1 MVDITLL
8 SKSLKTNWIK
18 KYYDD
23 SNHGKW
29 KEFFELECGKYGI
42 KTVFTG
48 NLNESDTQK
57 TIPVQDPFLQE
68 LLEIWSELN
77 FCKHTI

>member
-18 KYYDD
+18 KYLID

-29 KEFFELECGKYGI
+29 KEFFELECGKYDI
-42 KTVFTG
+42 KQFSLV
-48 NLNESDTQK
+48 
-57 TIPVQDPFLQE
+57 I
-68 LLEIWSELN
+68 
-77 FCKHTI
+77 